1 MTNIASVVK
10 VLQKEHDRLTKQVK
24 GIAAAL
30 EAFGAAYGKR
40 NGDRKISAA
49 GRAKIAA
56 AQRARWA
63 KVRADHEPKATPKKR
78 SISAAARKRMADAQ
92 KKRWAAWKAKK
103 AAKS

>member
-10 VLQKEHDRLTKQVK
+10 LLQKEHDRLTTQVK

-30 EAFGAAYGKR
+30 EAFGAAYGKG
-40 NGDRKISAA
+40 NGTRKISAA

-63 KVRADHEPKATPKKR
+63 KMRTDREPKVAPKKR

-92 KKRWAAWKAKK
+92 KRRWAAWKSNKS
-103 AAKS
+103 AKS